1 MAEFFLTGM
10 GKKFYESSVP
20 RIAEAL
26 ERIAKAL
33 EKQNELKEE
42 ELQRTDPT

>member
-1 MAEFFLTGM
+1 MAEFFLTRM
-10 GKKFYESSVP
+10 GNKFFESSVP

-26 ERIAKAL
+26 ERIAKAV

-42 ELQRTDPT
+42 EIQHTVPT

>member
-1 MAEFFLTGM
+1 M
-10 GKKFYESSVP
+10 GKKFYEGAVP
-20 RIAEAL
+20 RIAIAL